1 MSNNSPFIVETTR
14 ATFVEDVIERSSER
28 PVVVDFWAEWCGPC
42 RMLGPVL
49 EKLAAE
55 YNGKFVLVKANTEEV
70 AEHAASFGVRSIPA
84 VFGLRG
90 GKVRD
95 SFVGVLPESAIRA
108 FLGRLMPTAAE
119 VVVAEAR
126 GLEATDP
133 AAAEARYR
141 AALGLAPNEPE
152 VALG

>member
-14 ATFVEDVIERSSER
+14 ATFVEDVIERSLER

-49 EKLAAE
+49 ERLARE
-55 YNGKFVLVKANTEEV
+55 YDGRFVLAKANTEEV
-70 AEHAASFGVRSIPA
+70 SEYAGSFGVRSIPA

-95 SFVGVLPESAIRA
+95 SFVGVLSESAIRS
-108 FLGRLMPTAAE
+108 FLDRLMPTAAE
-119 VVVAEAR
+119 VVVAEGR

-133 AAAEARYR
+133 DAAEARYR
-141 AALGLAPNEPE
+141 AALRLTPNEPE
-152 VALG
+152 